1 VTPQLA
7 AAALL
12 LTLVSTVSFSAD
24 QSDFDGFS
32 GSLGVGLMNF
42 DLKEFNRQDDKLVQ
56 ESGWLT
62 GIDAAVS
69 AEINQLQARI
79 RASYY
84 SGDVDYDGQTQSG
97 AAIDSSS
104 DQKVWDISARAAY
117 RLPFSLTPMALLYAG
132 GGYRHWQRDIQSV
145 GSISGLDETYHWWSA
160 QTGLNLEWRRGA
172 NRWILDG
179 RLTRTLNPQVDVD
192 FHRTFDSASLD
203 LGERWGWITE
213 LAWRHKLSPRLSA
226 GLKAFYESWDLG
238 KSGLETLTINGAP
251 AGSVFQPRIENRNY
265 GFFVDLRHHW

>member
-1 VTPQLA
+1 MVSKLTPQVA

-12 LTLVSTVSFSAD
+12 LTLLSTVSLAAD
-24 QSDFDGFS
+24 QSDFDGFT
-32 GSLGVGLMNF
+32 GSIGVGLMNF

-56 ESGWLT
+56 ESGWLP

-117 RLPFSLTPMALLYAG
+117 RLPFSFTP
-132 GGYRHWQRDIQSV
+132 R
-145 GSISGLDETYHWWSA
+145 GLA
-160 QTGLNLEWRRGA
+160 VCRWR
-172 NRWILDG
+172 
-179 RLTRTLNPQVDVD
+179 
-192 FHRTFDSASLD
+192 
-203 LGERWGWITE
+203 
-213 LAWRHKLSPRLSA
+213 LSPLA
-226 GLKAFYESWDLG
+226 A
-238 KSGLETLTINGAP
+238 
-251 AGSVFQPRIENRNY
+251 
-265 GFFVDLRHHW
+265 